1 MEIWDVDSL
10 SRSTQDPDSTGL
22 TFMKLG
28 RERGDELGG
37 EDVDDVFVLGGHDG
51 GGTGW

>member
-1 MEIWDVDSL
+1 
-10 SRSTQDPDSTGL
+10 
-22 TFMKLG
+22 MKLG
-28 RERGDELGG
+28 GERGDELGG